1 MKYVLRIF
9 IVLVLAAAVVFGVF
23 RYTNPEAFPS
33 GNDSGLT
40 TVTKPAATEKNSNR
54 VLLSSI
60 EEEDYYLYKGSKGV
74 LLKHGKNEFTFS
86 NWSKL
91 IDAETPVMRLA
102 DFNKDGEKELLI
114 KAVSDKNSDGTFI
127 YELYMLIP
135 KKDDDGNEAF
145 DVAYASKSTW
155 SSILDNNIVEEMRQ
169 LKSCKK
175 IIQFA
180 MNSKN
185 KGIEYDKETGIALN
199 GYVGYARALQ
209 NNKGEYMTV
218 DKWNKGNGIYDISD
232 KNKISISVDINI
244 NYKDSD
250 KTQNVGKIYF
260 ELFLNKKNVFQVTEK
275 SMVFKPNKEYKVS
288 NPKKVAEAPW
298 SYTENNSNKSSSETG
313 EVIQWIKYSTGYD
326 PETFTQTKDYSSR
339 LSDINKIKSIN
350 LTDSFVELIAKDGY
364 TFDNSSQQSG
374 DFSVIIND
382 KTDISYTAE
391 IKSSSSGESLII
403 TFDKSYPQSEIK
415 TITFNYGT
423 K

>member
-1 MKYVLRIF
+1 MKYILRVF

-23 RYTNPEAFPS
+23 RYTNPQAFSS
-33 GNDSGLT
+33 GRDSGLT

-54 VLLSSI
+54 VLLASL
-60 EEEDYYLYKGSKGV
+60 EEEDYYLYKGSKGA

-86 NWSKL
+86 NWSKF

-102 DFNKDGEKELLI
+102 DFNGDGVKELLI
-114 KAVSDKNSDGTFI
+114 KAVSEKNADGSFI

-135 KKDDDGNEAF
+135 KKDSEGNEAF

-155 SSILDNNIVEEMRQ
+155 STILDNNITEEMRQ

-180 MNSKN
+180 MNARGKS
-185 KGIEYDKETGIALN
+185 IDYDKETGIAKN

-218 DKWNKGNGIYDISD
+218 SKWNKGNGIYDITD

-244 NYKDSD
+244 NYENSD
-250 KTQNVGKIYF
+250 KTQNVGIIYF
-260 ELFLNKKNVFQVTEK
+260 ELFLNENNNFQVTEK
-275 SMVFKPNKEYKVS
+275 SMVFKPADEYKVS
-288 NPKKVAEAPW
+288 NPKKTAEAPW
-298 SYTENNSNKSSSETG
+298 SYKENNSDKVSETG
-313 EVIQWIKYSTGYD
+313 EVIQWIKYETEYD
-326 PETFTQTKDYSSR
+326 PETFTQTKDYSTEI
-339 LSDINKIKSIN
+339 SDIKKIKSIK
-350 LTDSFVELIAKDGY
+350 LTDSSVELIAKNGY
-364 TFDNSSQQSG
+364 SFDRSSQEKG

-391 IKSSSSGESLII
+391 IKSDSSGETLII

>member
-1 MKYVLRIF
+1 MKYVLRVF

-33 GNDSGLT
+33 GRDSGLT
-40 TVTKPAATEKNSNR
+40 TVTKAAATEKNSNR
-54 VLLSSI
+54 VLLASI
-60 EEEDYYLYKGSKGV
+60 EEEEYYLYKGSTGV
-74 LLKHGKNEFTFS
+74 LLKHGNNEFTFT
-86 NWSKL
+86 NWSKF

-102 DFNKDGEKELLI
+102 DFNEDGKKELLI
-114 KAVSDKNSDGTFI
+114 KAVSEKNDDGSFI

-135 KKDDDGNEAF
+135 KKDDKGNEAF

-155 SSILDNNIVEEMRQ
+155 RDILDNNIIEEMRQ

-180 MNSKN
+180 MNSKG
-185 KGIEYDKETGIALN
+185 KGIKYDKETGIAKN

-218 DKWNKGNGIYDISD
+218 DKWNKGSGIYDISD

-260 ELFLNKKNVFQVTEK
+260 ELFLNKKNLFQVTEK
-275 SMVFKPNKEYKVS
+275 SMVFKTDKEYKVS

-298 SYTENNSNKSSSETG
+298 TYTENNSNKASSETG
-313 EVIQWIKYSTGYD
+313 EVIQWIKYTAEYD
-326 PETFTQTKDYSSR
+326 PETYTQTRDYSSQ
-339 LSDINKIKSIN
+339 LSDINKIKRIK
-350 LTDSFVELIAKDGY
+350 LTDSYVELIAKEGY
-364 TFDNSSQQSG
+364 TFDKSSQESG

-391 IKSSSSGESLII
+391 IKSDSSGESLII